1 MSIDVTKQERD
12 ILVNLGQ
19 PRSVDHLTHELR
31 VDPAFATQEGDGV
44 LDTLKRLEGQ
54 GLVVNLGTHLKAV
67 DAVKKLPKAAFDF
80 HDESAEIFSERLK
93 LPRHRW
99 RLGGDLWILGK
110 DGVELLQQPVGDE
123 PAPMTVS
130 QVQEAIDSAWSR
142 TLSLNAEAYAKKYAG
157 AEKPD
162 GPSLAEGAFLEEEF
176 LAWAR
181 AVADD
186 CEARWGERPLLP
198 LAGGAG
204 YADGFEN
211 SIIDAENQKTA
222 LGAVVDPWYMA
233 LTILALTDTDTG
245 TTTQDGS
252 HVPTYTGYARKS
264 VAGTDMAA
272 ASGGSSSNSNA
283 IQFAD
288 CTAGSSNIVS
298 FANTSASTNGTLRKY
313 GNATGQPIAVS
324 TTQTPPKFAVGAY
337 VTSVD

>member
-1 MSIDVTKQERD
+1 MSIDVTPQERE

-19 PRSVDHLTHELR
+19 PRSVQHLTHELM
-31 VDPAFATQEGDGV
+31 VDPAFTTQDGNDV
-44 LDTLKRLEGQ
+44 LKALERLQKQ
-54 GLVVNLGTHLKAV
+54 GLVVNLGEHLNPV
-67 DAVKKLPKAAFDF
+67 DAVKKLPKAAFPL

-93 LPRHRW
+93 SPRHRW
-99 RLGGDLWILGK
+99 RTHGDLWILGNE
-110 DGVELLQQPVGDE
+110 GVDLIKAPHPDEGD
-123 PAPMTVS
+123 PMTVS
-130 QVQEAIDSAWSR
+130 QVQAAIDDAWSR
-142 TLSLNAEAYAKKYAG
+142 TISHSAESYSSAFGG
-157 AEKPD
+157 ADKPD
-162 GPSLAEGAFLEEEF
+162 GPRLAQAFLEEEF
-176 LAWAR
+176 LAWAT